1 MELVLPSS
9 PVWYQ
14 TKASDTS
21 FNGYFAFASRC
32 LIYLLD
38 IRQDLPLYYGD
49 FLIERN
55 SYKCSSILVLMPV
68 PVRNCLTLCK
78 IIF

>member
-21 FNGYFAFASRC
+21 IDGYFAFASRS

-38 IRQDLPLYYGD
+38 IRQDVP
-49 FLIERN
+49 
-55 SYKCSSILVLMPV
+55 SYFGKFDVKVSFSLDCGCAMAA
-68 PVRNCLTLCK
+68 T
-78 IIF
+78 IICT